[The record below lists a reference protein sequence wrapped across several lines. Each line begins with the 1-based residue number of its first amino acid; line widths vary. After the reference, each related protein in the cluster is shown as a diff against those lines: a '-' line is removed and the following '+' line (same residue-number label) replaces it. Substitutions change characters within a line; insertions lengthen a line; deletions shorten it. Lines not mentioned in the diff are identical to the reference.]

1 MRAGPYRTQPLQPGD
16 DPGNA
21 GLPDSRRDIRQHELD
36 AMARFASRAAH
47 DLSDILT
54 LFLGTATL
62 LLEELPLD
70 HPRRRQVMQVEQ
82 VARRATML
90 TRQLSVLSRHMQLAP
105 PGPRL
110 ALVQD
115 EHPRRNDGA
124 DL

>member
-1 MRAGPYRTQPLQPGD
+1 MRARPYHTEPLQPDD

-21 GLPDSRRDIRQHELD
+21 GLPEGRRDIRQHELD

-70 HPRRRQVMQVEQ
+70 HPRRRQVSQVEQ

-90 TRQLSVLSRHMQLAP
+90 TRQLSVLSRQMQLVR

-115 EHPRRNDGA
+115 ERSRRNDSAGP
-124 DL
+124 